1 MKGIWMN
8 LGARSK
14 SCLSRKRSRRGN
26 RLRAVPEVPTKT
38 SLRKGPTSPQ
48 PAPPGA
54 GHYPQ
59 LLHTRAVLS
68 AREGR
73 CFGVPKG
80 QSRIAQRFNAGLD
93 AERSRVPK
101 GRPRS
106 TPTRLPSAVP
116 SGLVCHA
123 RRFPAL
129 KRRAILKMSLQDKG
143 IGWPH
148 SPARRQTDSRA
159 MPSRPFRG
167 SGFRPGRFA
176 TRSCPRCPAKK
187 MWDTLSPGEG
197 KPSRF
202 TLSVRPGAEPP
213 HGDLRKRQ
221 SFGDLWARRVQLS

>member
-48 PAPPGA
+48 PSPPGV

-59 LLHTRAVLS
+59 LLDTRAGLPG
-68 AREGR
+68 RECR
-73 CFGVPKG
+73 CFG
-80 QSRIAQRFNAGLD
+80 
-93 AERSRVPK
+93 VPK

-176 TRSCPRCPAKK
+176 TRSCPRCRAKK

-202 TLSVRPGAEPP
+202 TLSVRSGAEPP